1 METHAKNGKIITKYK
16 QYLKLEKS
24 FSSNTIDAY
33 LTDLDKLMAYLT
45 LEEKDCLDVTL
56 DDLEAFSAGLHD
68 IGINPRSQARI
79 LSGVRAFYRFLL
91 LEDYIRQDPSELL
104 ESPQIGQHLPDILT
118 VEEID
123 RLIGSIDRSS
133 REGQRNRAILETLYS
148 CGLRFPNSATSDYR
162 TCIWTKAS
170 SKWKAK
176 AANSDW
182 FPFLPE
188 LSAN

>member
-1 METHAKNGKIITKYK
+1 MENHAKNGKIITKYK

-45 LEEKDCLDVTL
+45 LEGKDCLEVTL
-56 DDLEAFSAGLHD
+56 DDLETFSAGLHD
-68 IGINPRSQARI
+68 IGINARSQARI

-91 LEDYIRQDPSELL
+91 LEDYIQQDPCELL
-104 ESPQIGQHLPDILT
+104 ESPQTGRHLPDVLT

-133 REGQRNRAILETLYS
+133 REGQRNRAILES
-148 CGLRFPNSATSDYR
+148 
-162 TCIWTKAS
+162 
-170 SKWKAK
+170 
-176 AANSDW
+176 ANSTTTFRTGTPD
-182 FPFLPE
+182 
-188 LSAN
+188 